1 MSSLHPQNIDEITQ
15 SKCNLITFKEDLTRA
30 INGAFPTG
38 RMPYNQVRAALVSW
52 DVDDIKADK
61 SVEEVERLFEDYG
74 FACRKYIIPARPKS
88 RTPDHY
94 LRNFFHE
101 LGDAGEKDDLT
112 IFYYAG
118 HSVWDQA
125 REVLQLQ

>member
-15 SKCNLITFKEDLTRA
+15 SKSNLITLKEDLTRA
-30 INGAFPTG
+30 INGAFSTG
-38 RMPYNQVRAALVSW
+38 RMPFHRVRAALVFW
-52 DVDDIKADK
+52 DVDDTKADK
-61 SVEEVERLFEDYG
+61 SVEEVERLFKDYG
-74 FACRKYIIPARPKS
+74 FACRKLIIPARSK
-88 RTPDHY
+88 TPTPEHF
-94 LRNFFHE
+94 LRKFLVE

-125 REVLQLQ
+125 LEVLQLQ